1 MIWGNYLGDGTLF
14 LLMQGEIRWVD
25 YWLEVKGF
33 IIFLIYSP
41 LNEDQEIF
49 YILGI
54 WIKMITMLNIYGSYS
69 NRVSYW

>member
-1 MIWGNYLGDGTLF
+1 MVKKMLMIWGNYLGDGTLF
-14 LLMQGEIRWVD
+14 LLMQGEIKWVD

-33 IIFLIYSP
+33 IFFLISSP

-54 WIKMITMLNIYGSYS
+54 
-69 NRVSYW
+69 